1 MGKANSQAGKGEIMG
16 DETIYTAQNV
26 LEHWIGHRRL
36 SRRTLEL
43 FPEDQLFT
51 FSIGGMRPFGKLAL
65 EMLMILPTLRGVATG
80 EWKFEAA
87 YQDVTDKAA
96 LLAAWDDCDAKLHE
110 TWAEITPERLNAV
123 EADNFWMPGATP
135 NSWKV
140 QYWIDNEIHHRGQG
154 YVYLRALGIE
164 PPAFWER

>member
-1 MGKANSQAGKGEIMG
+1 MGN
-16 DETIYTAQNV
+16 ETIYTAQNV
-26 LEHWIGHRRL
+26 LEHWVGHRRL

-65 EMLMILPTLRGVATG
+65 EMLQCLPTLHGVATG
-80 EWKFEAA
+80 EWKWEAA
-87 YQDVTDKAA
+87 YEDVTDKDA
-96 LLAAWDDCDAKLHE
+96 LLAAWDDCDAKLQE
-110 TWAEITPERLNAV
+110 TWAKIAPERLNV
-123 EADNFWMPGATP
+123 IEADNFWMPQATL